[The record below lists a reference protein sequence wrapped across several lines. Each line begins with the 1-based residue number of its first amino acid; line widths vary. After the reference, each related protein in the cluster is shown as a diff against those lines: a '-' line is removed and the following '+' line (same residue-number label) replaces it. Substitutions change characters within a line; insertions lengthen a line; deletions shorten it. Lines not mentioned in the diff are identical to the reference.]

1 MSFIYTAHAQVL
13 LYALYGLQG
22 VHIDD
27 MKRCGIMHSI
37 CRQRSNIS
45 FYRMWLYIYIRSQKK
60 RNDYYSIAMAAMPP
74 CGQPIRQGKEF
85 LRIRVQNPDRHHLPG
100 SRNSL
105 YQSTMD
111 IYIYMYRAC
120 IPSCTPPCCPRCL
133 SIQIYFVFFRRQNA
147 YTVSRG
153 LLIY

>member
-1 MSFIYTAHAQVL
+1 MHGFCYMH
-13 LYALYGLQG
+13 YMHGLQG

-60 RNDYYSIAMAAMPP
+60 SNDYYSIAMAAMPP

-85 LRIRVQNPDRHHLPG
+85 LRIRVRNPDRHHLPG

-111 IYIYMYRAC
+111 IYIYIYIC
-120 IPSCTPPCCPRCL
+120 IEHAFPLALRHVVHDVSLYKYTL
-133 SIQIYFVFFRRQNA
+133 SLFAGRM
-147 YTVSRG
+147 
-153 LLIY
+153 LILCREAF